1 MLLKQ
6 FHQNLI
12 ETFYQPKCWE
22 IVIMTH
28 QNKSRIYTCMH
39 VNSSATTKK
48 EEEKNSFVLFQNLF
62 ISKE

>member
-28 QNKSRIYTCMH
+28 QNVKGCHMSQLGHKT
-39 VNSSATTKK
+39 VGLP
-48 EEEKNSFVLFQNLF
+48 V
-62 ISKE
+62 